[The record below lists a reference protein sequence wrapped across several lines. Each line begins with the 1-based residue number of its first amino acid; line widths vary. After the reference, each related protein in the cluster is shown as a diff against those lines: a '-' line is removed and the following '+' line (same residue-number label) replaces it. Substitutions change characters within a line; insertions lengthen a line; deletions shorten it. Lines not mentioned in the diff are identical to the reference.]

1 MIKPVT
7 ILLLAATALVAPS
20 WAKVRTMPPRTDVVE
35 GFELRVIDGDTVALG
50 DVRLR
55 IENIDAPE
63 TGHASCW
70 YEKQL
75 GQASADILAEFLVG
89 QRVTIRYIGRI
100 DRYDRPLV
108 RIANRVGDVGE
119 QMVKARA
126 ALPWAYG
133 AKAKAWRK
141 AQWCGGK

>member
-1 MIKPVT
+1 
-7 ILLLAATALVAPS
+7 
-20 WAKVRTMPPRTDVVE
+20 MPPRTDVVD
-35 GFELRVIDGDTVALG
+35 GYELRIIDGDTVAVG

-63 TGHASCW
+63 IGHASCW

-75 GQASADILAEFLVG
+75 GQASADILADFIIG
-89 QRVTIRYIGRI
+89 QRITIRYLGPI
-100 DRYDRPLV
+100 DRYNRPKV
-108 RIANRVGDVGE
+108 RLLNSAGDIGE

-141 AQWCGGK
+141 AQWCEG